1 MKNSLFLLGAA
12 AVVALSSCTKNEV
25 LEVAEN
31 RAIGF
36 DSFVGKPTKGV
47 INSDNLS
54 SFNVFGGYSSLTN
67 NFNNVVVTKSA
78 ENVWGYDASLTQ
90 YWEAEKKYTFQAYA
104 GAQATPL
111 NSEFKAEPTDKGV
124 QFTGFTA
131 TGDADLLASDVVTV
145 TTNQES
151 KPEGSDSYKVPFTFR
166 HVLSMI
172 KFTFESELATN
183 VNITISDLTIKQV
196 NSTGNYTLSA
206 QNIGTWGTLDNPT
219 NYKFT
224 TDGAFA
230 APNTKVSSEVIVLP
244 QTYEDKAIEVTFTLN
259 ATGGLTIE
267 DATHT
272 VKMPAIAWKE
282 GMRYNY
288 VATLTKDNIDPEN
301 PLKPIEF
308 AAPTVTPWD
317 ENEYQDG
324 GNVDFNKQ

>member
-12 AVVALSSCTKNEV
+12 AVVALSSCSKNEV

-47 INSDNLS
+47 INSVNDLS

-90 YWEAEKKYTFQAYA
+90 YWEASKTYTFQAYA

-111 NSEFKAEPTDKGV
+111 NSEFKVEPTDKGV

-145 TTNQES
+145 TTNES
-151 KPEGSDSYKVPFTFR
+151 SVPNSNAEYKVPFTFR

-183 VNITISDLTIKQV
+183 VNITISDLTIKQI
-196 NSTGNYTLSA
+196 NSTGNYTLST
-206 QNIGTWGTLDNPT
+206 QNTGTWGTLDNPT

-230 APNTKVSSEVIVLP
+230 APDTKVSSEVIVLP
-244 QTYEDKAIEVTFTLN
+244 QTYEAKAIEVTFTLN
-259 ATGGLTIE
+259 ATGGLTITN
-267 DATHT
+267 AKHT
-272 VKMPAIAWKE
+272 VMMPAIAWEE

-308 AAPTVTPWD
+308 AAPKVTPWED
-317 ENEYQDG
+317 QNG
-324 GNVDFNKQ
+324 GDVEFNKQ